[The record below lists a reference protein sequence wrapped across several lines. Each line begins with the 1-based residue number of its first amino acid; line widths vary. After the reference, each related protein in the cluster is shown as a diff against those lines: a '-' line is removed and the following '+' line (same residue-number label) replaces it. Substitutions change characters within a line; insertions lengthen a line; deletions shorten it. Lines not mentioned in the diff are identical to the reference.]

1 MILLVAPTAY
11 VGTYVDVR
19 RERKGMKR
27 NSNSPR
33 LALIRWVILATE
45 SEVMARAKIGSLGLQ
60 ASCLL
65 LSVVR
70 DFFEETREPDTSQS
84 GEHQGLVETKPGSPP
99 FRTLHP
105 RKALIIPIPA

>member
-1 MILLVAPTAY
+1 MILLVAPAAS

-19 RERKGMKR
+19 RERRGTKR

-45 SEVMARAKIGSLGLQ
+45 SEVMARAKIGALGLQ

-70 DFFEETREPDTSQS
+70 DF
-84 GEHQGLVETKPGSPP
+84 
-99 FRTLHP
+99 
-105 RKALIIPIPA
+105 

>member
-1 MILLVAPTAY
+1 MILLVAPAAS

-19 RERKGMKR
+19 REGKGRKR
-27 NSNSPR
+27 SSNSPR
-33 LALIRWVILATE
+33 LALIYRVILATE
-45 SEVMARAKIGSLGLQ
+45 SEGMAHAKIGGLGLQ

-70 DFFEETREPDTSQS
+70 DFFEEAREPDTSQS
-84 GEHQGLVETKPGSPP
+84 GEHQNLVETKPESPP

-105 RKALIIPIPA
+105 RKALIIPLPA